1 MGIIRKMLFPAF
13 LLCTLTWLQL
23 FNHPA
28 LGQLPPGMKPFETT
42 KIAEGDSFRFF
53 FHRNIFIVTDDG
65 VISFRFFFHR
75 NIFIVTDDGVIA
87 TDPLNPKAAGILMRE
102 IKKIPDKPVKYLV
115 YSHNHWDH
123 VLGGKIFQQAGAG

>member
-23 FNHPA
+23 FKHPA

-42 KIAEGDSFRFF
+42 KIAEG
-53 FHRNIFIVTDDG
+53 VY
-65 VISFRFFFHR
+65 SFRFFFHR